1 MEDWDQG
8 PETGGGSRNSPFN
21 SCPNLALFVLWL
33 FSSGIAQCCTSSGYL
48 QLPPRVL
55 SDATLSR
62 RSNAHF
68 PLLFCHDTSDSPPQS
83 PSLTFSCATSWST
96 GDVLL
101 PSDVSHL
108 LVVPSCANCR
118 RRVHALPSPPLEAP
132 PSALPQAYARP
143 LFDAT
148 VSISEGM

>member
-1 MEDWDQG
+1 VEDWDQG

-21 SCPNLALFVLWL
+21 SCPSLALFVLWL
-33 FSSGIAQCCTSSGYL
+33 FSSGIAQVWISSTTSSCT
-48 QLPPRVL
+48 V
-55 SDATLSR
+55 R
-62 RSNAHF
+62 RDSFSTIQRAF
-68 PLLFCHDTSDSPPQS
+68 SSSLLHDTSDSPPQP

-118 RRVHALPSPPLEAP
+118 RRVNALPSPPLEAP